1 MIPDLKTLVFVEIL
15 IDAVS
20 LVAVAVLWKQHRR
33 RYRGIGWWL
42 LDMAVQTASGLL
54 LILRGIVP
62 DFFSIVVA
70 NVAIVVGRWLFLVGL
85 QQFFGRPSKNLFN
98 IGFLSVFFLA
108 FTYWTF
114 VVPNLSFRV
123 GAMSVGLAAVTLQI
137 AWFLLRRDTVHR
149 HYSARLLG
157 YLALAYV
164 VTNAARLVAH
174 ALLPSESNDFFL
186 SNKLVDSLSQMAYI
200 ATTSLLTVA
209 LALLVNQRLL
219 ADFHAQ
225 ENTFAK
231 TFDSAP
237 YGIVLT
243 RMRDHPVIEVNRE
256 FERMSG
262 WRRDEMLGKTPA
274 ELHLWN
280 TEDDQKSFLSAVAE
294 KRPVRNLELEFR
306 RKDGSPFIGV
316 LSTEVV
322 EIGGET
328 CLISSVGDVTE
339 QHRLAD
345 QLRMLASHD
354 ALTKLP
360 NRRLFYDRF
369 AVALANA
376 QRNQGKLAVL
386 SLDIDNFKE
395 INDTCGHEI
404 GDTALVE
411 TAQRLTQ
418 TLRSIDTVARFGG
431 DEFVILLWEIGSTSD
446 ASEVALKLLEQ
457 FQTPFGTSNPV
468 QTLHVSVGIALYPDH
483 GADLETL
490 LRKSDEALYAV
501 KRQGKNHFK
510 FA

>member
-1 MIPDLKTLVFVEIL
+1 
-15 IDAVS
+15 
-20 LVAVAVLWKQHRR
+20 
-33 RYRGIGWWL
+33 
-42 LDMAVQTASGLL
+42 
-54 LILRGIVP
+54 
-62 DFFSIVVA
+62 
-70 NVAIVVGRWLFLVGL
+70 
-85 QQFFGRPSKNLFN
+85 
-98 IGFLSVFFLA
+98 
-108 FTYWTF
+108 
-114 VVPNLSFRV
+114 
-123 GAMSVGLAAVTLQI
+123 MSVGLAVITLQI
-137 AWFLLRRDTVHR
+137 AWFLLGRDTRHH

-174 ALLPSESNDFFL
+174 AVLPQDSNDFFL
-186 SNKLVDSLSQMAYI
+186 SNKLVDSLSQLSYI
-200 ATTSLLTVA
+200 TVTSLLTLA
-209 LALLVNQRLL
+209 LALMVNQRLL

-237 YGIVLT
+237 YGILLT
-243 RMRDHPVIEVNRE
+243 RLRDHPVIEVNRE

-262 WRRDEMLGKTPA
+262 WRREEMLGKTPA

-280 TEDDQKSFLSAVAE
+280 TVDDQKNFLSAVAE

-322 EIGGET
+322 EIGGEP

-369 AVALANA
+369 AMALANA
-376 QRNQGKLAVL
+376 QRNLGMLAVL
-386 SLDIDNFKE
+386 SVDLDNFKE
-395 INDTCGHEI
+395 INDTCGHDG
-404 GDTALVE
+404 GDTVLVE
-411 TAQRLTQ
+411 AAHRLTQ
-418 TLRSIDTVARFGG
+418 ALRAIDTVARFGG
-431 DEFVILLWEIGSTSD
+431 DEFVILLWEVSSTSD

-457 FQTPFGTSNPV
+457 FQAPFATWNAAP
-468 QTLHVSVGIALYPDH
+468 TLHASVGIALYPDQ
-483 GADLETL
+483 GDDLETL

-501 KRQGKNHFK
+501 KRHGKNNFK